1 MKDIFISYSTAD
13 KSFVDHLVDSLS
25 REGISIW
32 IDEGE
37 ILPGD
42 RIRERIN
49 QGILDSRYLLLV
61 LSQNSIRS
69 NWVRVELDSAMIR
82 EIEDNAVVVIP
93 VLIGGIETTEIPL
106 DLRGKKYIDFRD
118 SKIFSISAQRL
129 VSSIKRRIDEQYDYE
144 IIYARNEID
153 LYTVDGS
160 AVRYTKKKLF
170 KVLASELDSLT
181 EEYYSDGGVEVVEVV
196 PGNVVN
202 QVKTLNN
209 LVLAVDF
216 GKNLKRGQEFE
227 QSIETIYYD
236 SFLNDH
242 EYWLTNQAYPI
253 RGSEYIFLFPSGRP
267 YKSFNC
273 TIKRGVQEI
282 PYEARKEEGVSGGR
296 NYFTLYFNRLN
307 AHENVK
313 INWRW

>member
-13 KSFVDHLVDSLS
+13 KEFVDILVDLLN

-42 RIRERIN
+42 RIREKIN
-49 QGILDSRYLLLV
+49 QGILDSRYLLIV

-82 EIEDNAVVVIP
+82 EIEDSAVTVIP
-93 VLIGGIETTEIPL
+93 VLIGDIKLAQIPL
-106 DLRGKKYIDFRD
+106 DLRGKLYIDFRD
-118 SKIFSISAQRL
+118 SEMYSKSAQRL
-129 VSSIKRRIDEQYDYE
+129 VSSIKRRIDDQYQYE
-144 IIYARNEID
+144 IIYGRNEID
-153 LYTVDGS
+153 ILTDDGS
-160 AVRYTKKKLF
+160 KVRYIKNKLF
-170 KVLASELDSLT
+170 KVLDHELKYLK
-181 EEYYSDGGVEVVEVV
+181 EEYYSDGRVEVVNVE
-196 PGNVVN
+196 PGNVVS
-202 QVKTLNN
+202 QVRTLNN
-209 LVLAVDF
+209 LVLTVDF
-216 GKNLKRGQEFE
+216 GITLKRGQEFE
-227 QSIETIYYD
+227 QTIEAIYHD
-236 SFLNDH
+236 SFPNDC

-253 RGSEYIFLFPSGRP
+253 RGAEYIFVFPIGRS

-282 PYEARKEEGVSGGR
+282 TYDARKEEGTSDGR
-296 NYFTLYFNRLN
+296 NYFALYFNRLN

-313 INWRW
+313 INWEW